1 MFRSSYAFPRRVRA
15 RNVSRNGKSTDEFRC
30 ETVRRRCRTRT
41 TKMLSHFTINRR
53 AFSCPWVIFKST
65 LAVCAP
71 AVRNQN
77 REIRPYVRARLSI
90 TSASLSFASILAFL
104 RFFAETIVLSRLRR
118 VLYYL
123 KRIKYARRRQ
133 LELYQ
138 VLKNYPNERNFD
150 LDFY

>member
-53 AFSCPWVIFKST
+53 AFSCPSVIFKST

-77 REIRPYVRARLSI
+77 REIRPHVRARLSI
-90 TSASLSFASILAFL
+90 TSASLSFATCSCVSLRSQKPRFFL
-104 RFFAETIVLSRLRR
+104 RLLSRLRR
-118 VLYYL
+118 HSLYP
-123 KRIKYARRRQ
+123 RR
-133 LELYQ
+133 E
-138 VLKNYPNERNFD
+138 
-150 LDFY
+150 